1 MPFSF
6 ELLLV
11 ILLALIFE
19 FINGGQSSGNI
30 VATMISSRAF
40 PPRLALSMTVLA
52 EFAAPFVFGT
62 RVAKTIGDGIVE
74 AHALTLKVLIACL
87 LGSILWNAFN
97 WLFGIPNSSTHS
109 LVGGLLG
116 SILVASGTSL
126 IQFAGLSGVLLA
138 LFLSP
143 FISFLTGFLI
153 LRFIY
158 FLVRNASPKV
168 NEFFRQAQLVTAMA
182 LAFSYGANDAQKT
195 MGLITLGLVI
205 SGALKE
211 FAVPTWVILISISS
225 TALGTLLGGWRSIR
239 TLGGKFYKIYPVH
252 SFSAQLTSGLVS
264 LVASVAGFPVSTSQV
279 VSSAII
285 GIGASERW
293 SKVRWGV
300 AGEIITTWLFTIP
313 ASAALSAGIY
323 LALNHFL

>member
-1 MPFSF
+1 MPFPF

-52 EFAAPFVFGT
+52 EFAAPFLFGT

-116 SILVASGTSL
+116 SIFVASGTNL
-126 IQFAGLSGVLLA
+126 IRFGGLYGVLLA
-138 LFLSP
+138 LLLSP
-143 FISFLTGFLI
+143 FISFTTGFLV
-153 LRFIY
+153 LRAIY
-158 FLVRNASPKV
+158 FLTRNATPKI
-168 NEFFRQAQLVTAMA
+168 NGFFRRAQLGTALA

-205 SGALKE
+205 SGALKD
-211 FAVPTWVILISISS
+211 FTVPTWVILLSISS

-239 TLGGKFYKIYPVH
+239 TLGGKFYKIQPVH
-252 SFSAQLTSGLVS
+252 SFAAQLTSGLVS
-264 LVASVAGFPVSTSQV
+264 LAASLGGFPVSTSQV
-279 VSSAII
+279 VSSSII
-285 GIGASERW
+285 GIGASERL

-300 AGEIITTWLFTIP
+300 AGEIITTWIFTIP
-313 ASAALSAGIY
+313 ASAALSALIY
-323 LALNHFL
+323 LALNRWL